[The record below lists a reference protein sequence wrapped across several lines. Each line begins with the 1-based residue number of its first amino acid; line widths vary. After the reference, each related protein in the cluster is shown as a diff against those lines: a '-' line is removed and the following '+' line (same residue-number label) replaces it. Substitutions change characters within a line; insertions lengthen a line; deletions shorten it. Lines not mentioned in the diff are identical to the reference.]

1 MKYFQILYYKNGQKR
16 SVGYFDIDDKIEAKN
31 EVLIKTG
38 KWISYYENGQLW
50 DKGEWRRG
58 ERVGPWITY
67 FNDGQLYFKGEYRN
81 GSPEGPWMTYYQDG
95 RLNAKGNYKNGK
107 RQGAWVSYLEDGTV
121 NKGMTGMFKNGKK
134 ISD

>member
-1 MKYFQILYYKNGQKR
+1 MSLFPVHSWGETM
-16 SVGYFDIDDKIEAKN
+16 DDLVERGGIYSKKFTGEPFTG
-31 EVLIKTG
+31 EVK
-38 KWISYYENGQLW
+38 QLW
-50 DKGEWRRG
+50 DKGEWRSG

-67 FNDGQLYFKGEYRN
+67 FNDGQLYFQGEYRN

-107 RQGAWVSYLEDGTV
+107 REGSWVSYLIDGTV
-121 NKGMTGMFKNGKK
+121 NKGMTGMFKNGEK